1 MTSSIE
7 LLMPTRLMWAVSI
20 IALSLMFRFL
30 QRLHYHRSLVK
41 GLPGPPH
48 NYILGSLRSMG
59 EVIAKQPKRAAPQ
72 TYPLIIKDHYKLGDY
87 FAMDPWPFG
96 PTMLVV
102 LDPDMI
108 HEMTVKQSQ
117 PKHPEVEMFM
127 QNFGGDSNLVSAEG
141 ATWKKWRSAFNPG
154 FSAAHL
160 MTMVP
165 VIVDECAVF
174 SEVMAEH
181 AKKNDLFRMERAATR
196 LTVDIIGRVVLDHAL
211 NSQRTDNELV
221 SAFVSQTRWQ
231 RIGVQFNPI
240 ELIDFRI
247 PIVQRYNTWRMDRY
261 IGRCL
266 DERFATRGAREQMTG
281 GKRQKHVIDLALE
294 AYLKEVKNVSGSEK
308 NGASN
313 TIDPTFR
320 KAAIA
325 NVKTFVFAGHDTTSS
340 TITYAFYYLSKT
352 PSALSQIRAEHD
364 SVFGPD
370 PSTAAQRLKESPHLL
385 NNLPYTTAVIKEVLR
400 IQPPASTV
408 RLGSKGF
415 FLHDPKT
422 GELVHTE
429 GLMLWPVDVALHRD
443 PSWGDPHVFRP
454 ERFLSSSSAETNPR
468 YVPFSKGNRNCI
480 GQELAMIETKVI
492 LAMTCRSWEF
502 ESCYAELGLL
512 RGDGSGYPSDEVGV
526 QRQFGE
532 EAYQIQLGTAKPR
545 EGMPCRL
552 RLRE

>member
-1 MTSSIE
+1 MASTVE
-7 LLMPTRLMWAVSI
+7 LLTPTRLTWAVGI
-20 IALSLMFRFL
+20 IALSLLIRFL

-48 NYILGSLRSMG
+48 SYVLGSLRSMG

-72 TYPLIIKDHYKLGDY
+72 TYPLIIKEHYGLGDY

-102 LDPDMI
+102 TDPDML
-108 HEMTVKQSQ
+108 HELTVKQSQ
-117 PKHPEVEMFM
+117 PKHPEVEKFM

-141 ATWKKWRSAFNPG
+141 SLWKKWRSAFNPG

-165 VIVDECAVF
+165 VIVDECAIF
-174 SEVMAEH
+174 SELMAEH

-196 LTVDIIGRVVLDHAL
+196 LTVDIIGRVVMDHAL
-211 NSQRTDNELV
+211 NSQRTENELV

-240 ELIDFRI
+240 ELVDFRI

-261 IGRCL
+261 LGRCL
-266 DERFATRGAREQMTG
+266 DERFATRGAREQVTG

-294 AYLKEVKNVSGSEK
+294 AYLKEVKNVSRSEK
-308 NGASN
+308 QSTST

-320 KAAIA
+320 NAAIA
-325 NVKTFVFAGHDTTSS
+325 NIKTFVFAGHDTTSS

-352 PSALSQIRAEHD
+352 PSALSRIRAEHD
-364 SVFGPD
+364 SVFGSD
-370 PSTAAQRLKESPHLL
+370 PSTTAKRLKKDPHLL
-385 NNLPYTTAVIKEVLR
+385 NSLPFTTAVIKEVLR

-408 RLGSKGF
+408 RIGSKGF
-415 FLHDPKT
+415 FLHDPIT
-422 GELVHTE
+422 GEPVHTE

-454 ERFLSSSSAETNPR
+454 ERFLSSSEPNPR

-492 LAMTCRSWEF
+492 LAMTCRSFEF
-502 ESCYAELGLL
+502 ESCYAEVGKL
-512 RGDGSGYPSDEVGV
+512 RGDGSGYPSDGKGV
-526 QRQFGE
+526 QEQWGE

-552 RLRE
+552 RMRE